1 MQIDNT
7 DLIKRAILEFKWD
20 KVFSNTK
27 TSEKVYIFSHTIFNI
42 LCNFTLHESEVTE
55 IHHNSKP

>member
-1 MQIDNT
+1 MQIDTT

-42 LCNFTLHESEVTE
+42 LCNFTLLD
-55 IHHNSKP
+55 SKI